1 MREFTSGEELVK
13 RDGGRNDG
21 RGFVKRSEHGGREEP
36 VAGSIRKRE
45 KRIIELEHSGRKI
58 IFISV
63 IRERFV
69 YDGESGTAEVFH
81 FLIKECVVRQGKTI
95 ATIMTFDGTEFIPG
109 EDADALAEVEV
120 LEGYR
125 EITSLNSMSAVTNS
139 VRDDRIRHRG
149 GAAGF
154 GLGFG
159 CPGMGLA
166 IQDLHFLGDGSD
178 NEIKRDGL
186 TGSLAAPVGLAPAI
200 KNDFTAG
207 FELFTEPVGDCPP
220 FKNFGRGGV
229 EVIVFIVTVDSTA
242 IPTDMNGFG
251 LAAGTGLGESRVGEA
266 ADRADIGV
274 RRFRNVRII
283 IRVLE
288 FGIIEVRDVN
298 FIKVAGITA
307 LGAGLGGSITDSR
320 FVIGFIE
327 RRSFRDAGVISEGG
341 KDKIHF
347 LVHIAEDFAVDE
359 LVENFLVGGGIGRI
373 FVTVDGVKHKINFLF
388 CTKIRDWTHER

>member
-1 MREFTSGEELVK
+1 MRDFTSGKELVK

-21 RGFVKRSEHGGREEP
+21 RGFVKRGEHGGGEEP
-36 VAGSIRKRE
+36 VADSKYRSVIRKRE
-45 KRIIELEHSGRKI
+45 KRIIELEDIGRKI
-58 IFISV
+58 IFIAV
-63 IRERFV
+63 KIGRFA

-81 FLIKECVVRQGKTI
+81 FVTKDCVIRQANTI
-95 ATIMTFDGTEFIPG
+95 GTIMMADGIEFIPG
-109 EDADALAEVEV
+109 EDADALAEVKV
-120 LEGYR
+120 LEGHR
-125 EITSLNSMSAVTNS
+125 KITSLNSMSAITSS

-159 CPGMGLA
+159 CPGIELA
-166 IQDLHFLGDGSD
+166 IQDLHFLGNGSD

-207 FELFTEPVGDCPP
+207 FELFTKPVGDCPP
-220 FKNFGRGGV
+220 FKDFGRGGI
-229 EVIVFIVTVDSTA
+229 EVIVFIVAVDSTA
-242 IPTDMNGFG
+242 TLADMNRFG

-274 RRFRNVRII
+274 HRFRDVRII

-288 FGIIEVRDVN
+288 FGIIEIRDVN

-307 LGAGLGGSITDSR
+307 LGAGLGGGITDSG

-327 RRSFRDAGVISEGG
+327 RRSFRDISAISEGG
-341 KDKIHF
+341 EDKIHF

-359 LVENFLVGGGIGRI
+359 LIENSLVGGGIGRI

-388 CTKIRDWTHER
+388 LYKD

>member
-1 MREFTSGEELVK
+1 MREFTSGEELIK

-21 RGFVKRSEHGGREEP
+21 RGFVKRSEHGGRKEP
-36 VAGSIRKRE
+36 VVDSNYRGDVIRERE
-45 KRIIELEHSGRKI
+45 KRIIELEDTGRKI
-58 IFISV
+58 IFIIV
-63 IRERFV
+63 RIGRFV
-69 YDGESGTAEVFH
+69 YDGESGTAEVSH
-81 FLIKECVVRQGKTI
+81 FVMKECVTRQVNATNGIMI
-95 ATIMTFDGTEFIPG
+95 ADGIEFIPG

-120 LEGYR
+120 LEGHR
-125 EITSLNSMSAVTNS
+125 KITSLNSMSAITIS
-139 VRDDRIRHRG
+139 VSDDRIRHRG

-166 IQDLHFLGDGSD
+166 IQDLHFLGDGSN
-178 NEIKRDGL
+178 NEIKRDSL

-200 KNDFTAG
+200 KNDFTAS
-207 FELFTEPVGDCPP
+207 FELFTEPVGNRPP
-220 FKNFGRGGV
+220 FKDFGRGGV
-229 EVIVFIVTVDSTA
+229 EVVVFIVAVDSTA
-242 IPTDMNGFG
+242 TLADMNSFG

-266 ADRADIGV
+266 TDGADIGV
-274 RRFRNVRII
+274 HRFRDVRII

-288 FGIIEVRDVN
+288 FGIIEVRDAN
-298 FIKVAGITA
+298 FIKIAGITA
-307 LGAGLGGSITDSR
+307 LGAGLGGSITDSG

-327 RRSFRDAGVISEGG
+327 RRIFRDAGVISEGG

-373 FVTVDGVKHKINFLF
+373 FVIVDGVKHGINFLF
-388 CTKIRDWTHER
+388 CM